1 MTLGGASNDFFSV
14 NMCKDGFPPDWLMR
28 FGRNSSKSQ
37 PVLCPTAFL
46 RLTCSPLPTVP
57 HLYEKVKLFDFGGMD
72 KRHLPFREIEPE
84 EGNVVVSIS
93 YSGTGH
99 AFLVCTA
106 GSQPK
111 VGGWLL
117 CCGQHSAQ
125 RVGVCLAF
133 LGVVDAFYSRGRSSC
148 PARRTRCSC
157 STLFLPLDSSSSKEE
172 A

>member
-1 MTLGGASNDFFSV
+1 M
-14 NMCKDGFPPDWLMR
+14 
-28 FGRNSSKSQ
+28 
-37 PVLCPTAFL
+37 
-46 RLTCSPLPTVP
+46 
-57 HLYEKVKLFDFGGMD
+57 KLFDFGGMD

-111 VGGWLL
+111 VGECLAVVNFRRAGFMF
-117 CCGQHSAQ
+117 SRAS
-125 RVGVCLAF
+125 GVCSRVLLQGEMLFAQQDVRVAAETALRF
-133 LGVVDAFYSRGRSSC
+133 LPFGYSSC
-148 PARRTRCSC
+148 EEYPGFHPLLLWRTALLVSCRCTIEMATNWPILSRETRTSRYARG
-157 STLFLPLDSSSSKEE
+157 